1 MRYFKYLILGILF
14 GITLTK
20 AEIVSWFRIYEMF
33 KFQSFHMYG
42 VIGSAV
48 VLGIVINQLIR
59 RTKMKSM
66 SGDPIIIPPKKFSY
80 PRYLIGGT
88 IFGLGWALT
97 GACPGPM
104 FILVGNGYLVIL
116 VAVASGL
123 LGTYVYGLLK
133 DKLPH

>member
-1 MRYFKYLILGILF
+1 MGVVF
-14 GITLTK
+14 GIVMTK
-20 AEIVSWFRIYEMF
+20 AEIVSWLRIYEMF

-48 VLGIVINQLIR
+48 ILGVIIVQIIK
-59 RTKMKSM
+59 RTKIRNIEGGHIQFTPKTM
-66 SGDPIIIPPKKFSY
+66 SF

-88 IFGLGWALT
+88 IFGLGWAMT

-104 FILVGNGYLVIL
+104 FTLVGQGIWVMLVVIL
-116 VAVASGL
+116 AAT
-123 LGTYVYGLLK
+123 LGTFVYGMIK